1 MIPSTIIEQV
11 AAQAPTDFHYKQGST
26 GPGVKRF
33 QRIWGRLFGF
43 DPLPTEQVVDA
54 FVQDMRAGDPVAES
68 FVDEVF
74 FGPTGPKE
82 GRAMLDRAL
91 EQGLASVPD
100 APASMRRLFSE
111 FETLPDWVDA
121 AEVERGAA
129 IWRRWGTDLFAVA
142 GLGTLEM
149 YTEAAVAMPLSLTGG
164 YAGDNALRRFLETSR
179 FWIDVSEPGALT
191 TIGSAGRATAMRV
204 RVMHVSVRRR
214 VARHPEWSD
223 AKWGL
228 PISQAYMLLTLMGG
242 SVGPA
247 IVLWLFGHIT
257 TPSEIRAL
265 LHYQRFLG
273 HLLGVHPTEYPRS
286 IAEGV
291 QLLVMTMLSRSYTSG
306 EHGRELIES
315 FPRALSERPA
325 PNLWARVRN
334 AYERHLY
341 AGYLAILMQP
351 QTRKL
356 YDVPPM
362 MPSLLLVFVRAPF
375 VAVGELLQRVVPGME
390 RLMDARSRKRRE
402 AWLRTQMAGRT
413 AAFEAASQLR
423 R

>member
-1 MIPSTIIEQV
+1 MQVSAVESASSVPS
-11 AAQAPTDFHYKQGST
+11 DFHYLQGRAS
-26 GPGVKRF
+26 PGVQKF
-33 QRIWGRLFGF
+33 QRVFQRLFGF
-43 DPLPTEQVVDA
+43 DPLPPEPVVNA
-54 FVQDMRAGDPVAES
+54 FVQDMRAGDPVAEG

-74 FGPTGPKE
+74 FGAVGAKE
-82 GRAMLDRAL
+82 GRVMLDRAL
-91 EQGLASVPD
+91 ERGLASVPE
-100 APASMRRLFSE
+100 APASMRRLFAE
-111 FETLPDWVDA
+111 FETVPDWVDV

-149 YTEAAVAMPLSLTGG
+149 YTESAVAMPLSLTGG
-164 YAGDNALRRFLETSR
+164 YAGDNALRRFLETAR

-223 AKWGL
+223 ARWGL

-247 IVLWLFGHIT
+247 FVLWLFGHVT

-265 LHYQRFLG
+265 LHFQRFLG
-273 HLLGVHPTEYPRS
+273 HLLGVHPTLYPNS

-291 QLLVMTMLSRSYTSG
+291 QLLGMTMVSRSYTSG

-325 PNLWARVRN
+325 KTFWARVRN
-334 AYERHLY
+334 TYERHLY

-356 YDVPPM
+356 YDVPPA
-362 MPSLLLVFVRAPF
+362 MPSLLLVFARAPW
-375 VAVGELLQRVVPGME
+375 VALGELLQRIVPGLA
-390 RLMDARSRKRRE
+390 RRADARSRKRRE
-402 AWLRTQMAGRT
+402 AWLRTQLAGRT